1 MCGRF
6 AFEATPDEV
15 AAHFAIIDDLMD
27 FPPRY
32 NIAPTQ
38 PVLIII
44 AAPPREPGSNLP
56 DRRAMLV
63 RWGFIPGWAK
73 DPKAMP
79 LMINARSETVIE
91 KPAFRAAMRHRRALL
106 PASGFYEWKRDGKKS
121 QPFWVRPKGGG
132 IVAFAALME
141 TYAEPGGSEIDT
153 AAILTVGAGRD
164 TAFIHDRAPVVIKP
178 QDYARWLDCR
188 TQEPRDVADLLR
200 PADDG
205 FFEAIPVSDRVNKVV
220 NTGPDLLERVAAVT
234 KDEPKPKESAEDD
247 RQIRLL

>member
-141 TYAEPGGSEIDT
+141 TYSEPGGSEIDT

-234 KDEPKPKESAEDD
+234 KDEPKPKESVEDD